1 MKKYIGKYRVL
12 CERDIET
19 NKVINNG
26 ENTYIKCYRG
36 IQIYRSTEE
45 ILMLY
50 APFVMQRNKTMDKL
64 KGIEIIDYFNTSLE
78 TQIKFY
84 EKDLENVLKIFPPVI
99 KGKDIKPK
107 NKYKSK
113 A

>member
-1 MKKYIGKYRVL
+1 
-12 CERDIET
+12 
-19 NKVINNG
+19 
-26 ENTYIKCYRG
+26 
-36 IQIYRSTEE
+36 
-45 ILMLY
+45 
-50 APFVMQRNKTMDKL
+50 MDKL

-84 EKDLENVLKIFPPVI
+84 EKDLEKVLKIFPPVI

>member
-1 MKKYIGKYRVL
+1 M
-12 CERDIET
+12 ET
-19 NKVINNG
+19 SKAINNG

-36 IQIYRSTEE
+36 IQIYRATTE

-50 APFVMQRNKTMDKL
+50 APFVMQRSKTMDKL
-64 KGIEIIDYFNTSLE
+64 KEVEIIDYFNTSLE
-78 TQIKFY
+78 TQIKFH
-84 EKDLENVLKIFPPVI
+84 EKDLERVLEIFPPI
-99 KGKDIKPK
+99 TKGKDIKPK

>member
-1 MKKYIGKYRVL
+1 M

-19 NKVINNG
+19 SKAINNG

-36 IQIYRSTEE
+36 IQIYRVATE

-50 APFVMQRNKTMDKL
+50 APFVMQRSKTMDKL
-64 KGIEIIDYFNTSLE
+64 KEVEIIDYFNTSLE
-78 TQIKFY
+78 TQIKFH
-84 EKDLENVLKIFPPVI
+84 EKDLEKVLEIFLPVT

-113 A
+113 V